1 MKNIFSVILLFI
13 SITSFA
19 QLPTLPQKQVLH
31 LSDSLAKKVDS
42 SIIRNDSLFQ
52 YKNGFE
58 YFRGKIIGSGAT
70 DTSHLSLRI
79 DSMQRFADLIDIRA
93 FRGVAD
99 GLTDNQPAML
109 AAKASAPAGALIWL
123 KMRGTGIY
131 YFNNTDTSLFN
142 NTKIYCEEGVV
153 IKLSTENL
161 HSLNSVTPVKVVLGS
176 LNNQDMMYY
185 PQDPNIEHVDNEPIR
200 DNVIIR
206 YPVQGTLFTEHQTSN
221 WAQLG
226 GEPLVVDATKI
237 TADSNHFTLSSANS
251 PGNGMKVGI
260 IDAVPGA
267 TLTACARNSNAWA
280 LMWVE
285 NSWGYMVCYGGF
297 TVQIRKFG
305 DPNTGIGSDQLN
317 INGLLNNPT
326 PYLNYGTDKAICSMR
341 LSDDGRTIEFLHN
354 GVNRNNHQFTL
365 GGQPITKWGF
375 GAYGAGVST
384 VSWYDFIME
393 YNRKQPAANE
403 TVHVQVFGDSQVGYF
418 QGSSWL
424 KYFQQYLD
432 NSYGYKID
440 TLENYAVSGETME
453 QQKTRFDAVTHK
465 GVTIVLAGTN
475 NIQAQSSLTTMIT
488 TLNGMVD
495 SLNYTNNLSSSTVGV
510 LNPGNKKLIVCI
522 PPMFYSYAL
531 NGNKGKASSNYE
543 LGGAYRMAILRWAAS
558 RNVMVV
564 DLPSVMGPTT
574 QRAALLRDD
583 IHPSDLGA
591 AVIGREVAK
600 KYIALV
606 SGTIAASVFVVKDND
621 TVFVRGI
628 DTANAKMANYLKIQ
642 KNGIILNA
650 IGDTLGVGSAGTV
663 TSIAAGWGTNFST
676 ITTAGSITVDSILVT
691 SRWRLQ
697 HVIDSLGLLI
707 GSSGVNTMAAI
718 GSSPNANGATISG
731 STLNLQPASA
741 SFGGV
746 VTTGTQ
752 HFAGSKIFDSSP
764 SSPGAGSNSERF
776 GSGATAGGLQGVA
789 IGYNANGGNSDNN
802 TVIGASSTSAS
813 GKFYNT
819 VVGSQSTANH
829 SNVTIVGKSV
839 TSSSDNQTLVGGNIS
854 SITYA
859 ALGYGLT
866 GGSVNIG
873 SSNNSGANGTV
884 ITIGNGLT
892 ATAQNQLLIGSS
904 DNGWAVNDVY
914 IGGGVTNANAT
925 NASVAYRGTGGSGTN
940 IAGADVT
947 IHGGKSTGSA
957 NGGKVSIYTT
967 PAGGAGSS
975 LNSEVEQ
982 LSISSSGVWKMGTA
996 PTTYSTGGY
1005 DVLARNQTSGNVEKL
1020 TLYNSTATSI
1030 TLTDAYNVVEVTATG
1045 QTITLPTAVGISGKT
1060 FTIKL
1065 TASGSATVATT
1076 SSQTIDG
1083 STTYSLASQYKY
1095 VTVQSNGAN
1104 WIIIANN

>member
-58 YFRGKIIGSGAT
+58 YFRGKIIGSGTT

-79 DSMQRFADLIDIRA
+79 DSMQRFADMIDIRA
-93 FRGVAD
+93 FGGVAD

-131 YFNNTDTSLFN
+131 YFDNTDTSLFN
-142 NTKIYCEEGVV
+142 NTKIYCEEGVI

-185 PQDPNIEHVDNEPIR
+185 PQDPNIEHIDNEPIR

-221 WAQLG
+221 WAQLS

-251 PGNGMKVGI
+251 PSNGMKVGI

-267 TLTACARNSNAWA
+267 TISACARNSNAWA
-280 LMWVE
+280 LMWAE

-297 TVQIRKFG
+297 TVQVRKFG
-305 DPNTGIGSDQLN
+305 DPNTGIGNQQLN

-341 LSDDGRTIEFLHN
+341 LSDDGKTIEFLHN
-354 GVNRNNHQFTL
+354 GVNRANQQFTL
-365 GGQPITKWGF
+365 GGQAITKWGF

-475 NIQAQSSLTTMIT
+475 NIQAQSSLTTMIAA
-488 TLNGMVD
+488 LNGMVD

-606 SGTIAASVFVVKDND
+606 SGTTAASVFVVKDGD
-621 TVFVRGI
+621 TVFVRGV
-628 DTANAKMANYLKIQ
+628 DTANAKMVNYLKIQ
-642 KNGIILNA
+642 KNGIIINA
-650 IGDTLGVGSAGTV
+650 IGDTLGAGGVSGITYSGADFIVNGTSQQTGAHFNIDGYAIVDTIYGSTASGGNLYLYSTSHATKGKIYFGTNNVIDVANNKFGIGTTSPIGTFHLYSPTSNLFATFDDGTDFIDLFSQGSAAGFDTYGDFIIRAKTYANRGSGSWDHIIAKFPYAGLSDGTGVAKMV
-663 TSIAAGWGTNFST
+663 TTTN
-676 ITTAGSITVDSILVT
+676 
-691 SRWRLQ
+691 
-697 HVIDSLGLLI
+697 GLLGYQSI
-707 GSSGVNTMAAI
+707 PIQNLNSQYTDVSNSGSSETDLYSFPIPLNTLTSNGDWIDAEYDGTFNTPTSAVLKFYVAGDVSTFTGISAVQRWHMQAKLI
-718 GSSPNANGATISG
+718 RTSSTTIRKSVI
-731 STLNLQPASA
+731 L
-741 SFGGV
+741 FGD
-746 VTTGTQ
+746 
-752 HFAGSKIFDSSP
+752 F
-764 SSPGAGSNSERF
+764 
-776 GSGATAGGLQGVA
+776 
-789 IGYNANGGNSDNN
+789 NN
-802 TVIGASSTSAS
+802 VIGEFISDITGVDFTTTNTIKITGQDASSTKITAKMS
-813 GKFYNT
+813 T
-819 VVGSQSTANH
+819 VVYH
-829 SNVTIVGKSV
+829 
-839 TSSSDNQTLVGGNIS
+839 
-854 SITYA
+854 
-859 ALGYGLT
+859 
-866 GGSVNIG
+866 
-873 SSNNSGANGTV
+873 
-884 ITIGNGLT
+884 
-892 ATAQNQLLIGSS
+892 
-904 DNGWAVNDVY
+904 
-914 IGGGVTNANAT
+914 
-925 NASVAYRGTGGSGTN
+925 
-940 IAGADVT
+940 
-947 IHGGKSTGSA
+947 H
-957 NGGKVSIYTT
+957 
-967 PAGGAGSS
+967 
-975 LNSEVEQ
+975 
-982 LSISSSGVWKMGTA
+982 
-996 PTTYSTGGY
+996 
-1005 DVLARNQTSGNVEKL
+1005 
-1020 TLYNSTATSI
+1020 
-1030 TLTDAYNVVEVTATG
+1030 
-1045 QTITLPTAVGISGKT
+1045 
-1060 FTIKL
+1060 
-1065 TASGSATVATT
+1065 
-1076 SSQTIDG
+1076 
-1083 STTYSLASQYKY
+1083 
-1095 VTVQSNGAN
+1095 
-1104 WIIIANN
+1104 